1 MKPSFQSIVDNQ
13 RIAKYRL
20 TNDKTTRSE
29 PEIAHY
35 RRVLQPVPLRDVG
48 LPKLPLV
55 RPVDSYDQYIL
66 VGEVAQ
72 MPGRVVLLA
81 LADGRIDLTYTT
93 DQLELV
99 PASDDPVVE

>member
-20 TNDKTTRSE
+20 TTDKTTRSQ
-29 PEIAHY
+29 PEMAHY
-35 RRVLQPVPLRDVG
+35 RRVLQPVPLTDVG

-55 RPVDSYDQYIL
+55 RPNGGNEEFIL

-72 MPGRVVLLA
+72 MPGKVVLLA
-81 LADGRIDLTYTT
+81 LVDGRIDLTHSLA
-93 DQLELV
+93 QLVLV
-99 PASDDPVVE
+99 PASDEPVVE

>member
-20 TNDKTTRSE
+20 TNDKTTRSG
-29 PEIAHY
+29 PEIAHA

-55 RPVDSYDQYIL
+55 RPVDSDEQFIL
-66 VGEVAQ
+66 LGEVAQ
-72 MPGRVVLLA
+72 MPSKVVLLA

-93 DQLELV
+93 ERLELV